1 MITDPINHLACTP
14 EGCVAFAHPESHEQ
28 VREMESCPAKELKLY
43 DIPRDS
49 KIKLPIGGEG
59 RETKDEMCDFK
70 HVDGM
75 YSLILTEE
83 GHAVHLGASTSVK
96 KVGDHYELI
105 NP

>member
-1 MITDPINHLACTP
+1 MIYDQLNHNICTS
-14 EGCVAFAHPESHEQ
+14 EGCRRMNVLE
-28 VREMESCPAKELKLY
+28 RESCPAKELKLY

-96 KVGDHYELI
+96 KVGDHYELT